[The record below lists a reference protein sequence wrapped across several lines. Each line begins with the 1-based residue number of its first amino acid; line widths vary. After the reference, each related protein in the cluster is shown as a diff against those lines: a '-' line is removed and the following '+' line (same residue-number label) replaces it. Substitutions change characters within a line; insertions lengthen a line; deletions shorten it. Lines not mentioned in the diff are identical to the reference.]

1 MGLQGMIHPRRG
13 RSSAALVLALG
24 VALAALASATAAA
37 ANDPGAAGRAGKQ
50 SLRIWAYFD
59 GDTPVAGARVRVY
72 AGGRELRERGG
83 PGPSKTL
90 SEGTGFLRFRSLPS
104 ALRIVVS
111 GGRAGGRPVR
121 GSLKAK
127 VRGVAD
133 GELVH
138 VNPVTT
144 VADEWAH
151 AEEGRSGRR
160 ARNVIERAL
169 GIRRIFDDYDLHTT
183 DRWFNGDRFH
193 RWTLEQ
199 GSVGAG
205 AAALVRRID
214 RPGFDRYLF
223 RPRDED
229 GPGARLAASGSADAA
244 SILNGL
250 IDVANGAA
258 GLTGGQGFAVGALL
272 FFVKKAIEGGS
283 GAGGQDEALTKL
295 DKISEQITNLEAN
308 LGKRTLGLQAWFTE
322 RLIGS
327 IEATEEDLRDA
338 LKHNANLKDTTLS
351 KAKREDEIRAFKS
364 STAEFIEAANALLK
378 PPDPVAKNLHKALTN
393 VQKGGTPDK
402 PQEVSAL
409 LPGLREQV
417 GAGRFL
423 TSDSGPRIRSFFAYY
438 EWWQTRLAALLTE
451 YYTLGGPCATTTP
464 PDYCEKPPAPDP
476 ARAADRINDIKDN
489 LAVQRQYLPRTH
501 LDSEPLKPKQLF
513 IDRTTKLMWGV
524 EPTYRNAKDVM
535 QNGTFSGCAVYSH
548 PPIQPDLCQIDARN
562 VTSAPFLISDRY
574 NFRAATAAEVNN
586 LFANHT
592 GDTLSWLKTAGVSF
606 EDSARFP
613 GYEPNKLAYRVAL
626 WSRDG
631 WWVATRLHEIK
642 ARMAVLQYGTARPA
656 FTTSDALK
664 DPEWITPEIAR
675 RCQISNNRVSAV
687 PSCAEPLTSRGG
699 FILWVRPT
707 SALEQQM
714 YCGSGWDASPVLKT
728 STGEVKRPPSVPSLC

>member
-1 MGLQGMIHPRRG
+1 LPLAFALSLGL
-13 RSSAALVLALG
+13 AA
-24 VALAALASATAAA
+24 ALAAPA
-37 ANDPGAAGRAGKQ
+37 GAATGDPDAVGRAGTQ

-59 GDTPVAGARVRVY
+59 GDTPVSGARVRVY
-72 AGGRELRERGG
+72 AGGRPLRERGDG
-83 PGPSKTL
+83 PGLARTL
-90 SEGTGFLRFRSLPS
+90 PEGTAFLRFTSLPS
-104 ALRIVVS
+104 RLRIVVS

-121 GSLKAK
+121 GSLKTK
-127 VRGVAD
+127 VRGVND
-133 GELVH
+133 IELVH

-144 VADEWAH
+144 VADAWAH
-151 AEEGRSGRR
+151 AEEGRSHRR
-160 ARNVIERAL
+160 ARTVIERAL
-169 GIRRIFDDYDLHTT
+169 GIRRIFDDYDLYTT
-183 DRWFNGDRFH
+183 DQWFNGDRFH

-205 AAALVRRID
+205 TRALVRRID

-223 RPRDED
+223 RPQD
-229 GPGARLAASGSADAA
+229 GEGPDARVAASGGADAA

-250 IDVANGAA
+250 IDTASSAANLSGP
-258 GLTGGQGFAVGALL
+258 QGFAVGALL
-272 FFVKKAIEGGS
+272 LFVKKAIEGGS
-283 GAGGQDEALTKL
+283 AAGGQDEALGKL
-295 DKISEQITNLEAN
+295 DKISEQITNLEAS
-308 LGKRTLGLQAWFTE
+308 LGKRILGLQAWFTE

-338 LKHNANLKDTTLS
+338 LKHNANLNDKTLS
-351 KAKREDEIRAFKS
+351 KEKRQDEVRAFNS

-393 VQKGGTPDK
+393 VQKGGTPEK

-423 TSDSGPRIRSFFAYY
+423 TSESGPRIRSFFAYY

-464 PDYCEKPPAPDP
+464 PDYCAKPPEPDP
-476 ARAADRINDIKDN
+476 ARARDRINDIKDN
-489 LAVQRQYLPRTH
+489 LAVQRQYLPRTY
-501 LDSEPLKPKQLF
+501 LDSEPLKAKQLF

-535 QNGTFSGCAVYSH
+535 QNGIFSGCAVFSH

-562 VTSAPFLISDRY
+562 VTPAPFVIGDRY
-574 NFRAATAAEVNN
+574 NFRAATTAEVNN

-606 EDSARFP
+606 EDSTRFP
-613 GYEPNKLAYRVAL
+613 GYEPDKLAYRVAL

-631 WWVATRLHEIK
+631 WWVEPRLHEMRT
-642 ARMAVLQYGTARPA
+642 RMAVLQYGTARPA
-656 FTTSDALK
+656 FTTSGPLK
-664 DPEWITPEIAR
+664 DPDWLTPEIAR
-675 RCQISNNRVSAV
+675 RCQMSTSYRVSAV
-687 PSCAEPLTSRGG
+687 PNCAEPLTSRGG
-699 FILWVRPT
+699 FILWVRPV

-728 STGEVKRPPSVPSLC
+728 STGEVRKPPSIPSLC